1 MAFYPSFNSHLVD
14 RLIENARPAEQLGEC
29 FHYFY
34 HGGKNNLVHRF
45 RLSLAGVGIEVDPVS
60 VVTEHKHL
68 CLWERIAWYDPRL
81 SHQVR
86 STLATG
92 AQIQNMCVPIVV
104 GERSHWLIRRPATSL
119 TICFSPPRVP

>member
-45 RLSLAGVGIEVDPVS
+45 RLSLAGVGIEVDPLS
-60 VVTEHKHL
+60 IRTEDKHARF
-68 CLWERIAWYDPRL
+68 WQRIARSDTRL
-81 SHQVR
+81 SHQIR
-86 STLATG
+86 SALILG
-92 AQIQNMCVPIVV
+92 SEVQNLRVLVVV